1 MRLDTQEFMDDSD
14 RVEEREDQLR
24 EDINV
29 RIVLD
34 KEQFDED
41 VDTATADK
49 EELTAEPAIV
59 TIEGDKAP
67 LDETLAEV
75 DADRAEQAATPFVIP
90 FVPAAPAQGEV
101 DEATAAMA
109 GMWNESLQG
118 AMVGQITSR
127 GLIADQLL
135 AAGVSPEEAA
145 ASGLIGPSVIA
156 QMSAAMSPSV
166 MAQGFADTYLSAM
179 ASPAMQDAMAQG
191 MQEMVLGA
199 GASPLLAD
207 AMQESILG
215 AVPSEGLL
223 TGGIMGASLTP
234 ELEGGLADTYLSAAF
249 SPQLIAGLTG
259 STVELD
265 TEMEET
271 SASLSAWRKVLD
283 TDMGSLSAL
292 TSGGGG
298 GLLGTIVKLGVLGG
312 AAPVAGAVGTATA
325 GAIAGSIIGG
335 LGAVLGFGT
344 AYKAYESISAAGSAQ
359 TTYTNAADA
368 AKAQLALA
376 RSEYGPGSSYYST
389 YMANQAKG
397 ATSGTAAAF
406 TASNMWT
413 TAQESYTA
421 HMKGAAAALEQSRR
435 VYGPGGS
442 HENQA
447 DWISAQLTYHRD
459 QAEYAA
465 SLNAARATYGP
476 GTAYYNTALADATA
490 KNKTPVVPPE
500 WASAQAA
507 YNKAMLTAKEA
518 EDKAQ
523 AKVSPGALAADTH
536 LKTSMHDLAKGF
548 DNLRTSMIPTMSD
561 FLDSL
566 AKAAP
571 YLMPF
576 VKASVSVAGGFIN
589 TLSSGMQSSGFKTFM
604 GDMTA
609 DVTPIMQDFATW
621 TENAGATFGKF
632 LELFGGAPAQ
642 AVGSWFDRTSARL
655 LAAFGHPAVK
665 GHLEGGPGGSG
676 IMVGAEP
683 ATGFFRDVN
692 VQAMDRTFDA
702 MGKLFGTTAQAVGK
716 LLIAAEP
723 VAGMVAGL
731 VLGFDNLVLALPKW
745 FLTDFMKVAATFMLI
760 KTVLPVLVGEMTAL
774 NVEFAALAAVIVL
787 LTPIIVSMLKAI
799 GHEHTAQKAELAENA
814 KIAAGLY
821 KEGKAGAPGM
831 LELAQQLQRN
841 AKVASGAQRSDLEE
855 QAEYYAWAAHQ
866 MAAGKPIMNF
876 GQYTA
881 TQPNTAQLGIT
892 RAGLLPAPAPGS
904 VVVHV
909 YVGGKEITDLV
920 DTRIEHNNKKVA
932 TRVRSGKR

>member
-1 MRLDTQEFMDDSD
+1 MDSADD
-14 RVEEREDQLR
+14 VEEREDQLR

-29 RIVLD
+29 QIVLD

-118 AMVGQITSR
+118 AMVAPLMATASSPETAEAAEVAGASLGTAMQAAMVDSFSAGPLPTVAVGSSAPFVS
-127 GLIADQLL
+127 IADQLA
-135 AAGVSPEEAA
+135 AAGVTSEMATAITSGQWEGAVGPTTLAALSAAEVDAA
-145 ASGLIGPSVIA
+145 AS
-156 QMSAAMSPSV
+156 
-166 MAQGFADTYLSAM
+166 LS
-179 ASPAMQDAMAQG
+179 
-191 MQEMVLGA
+191 
-199 GASPLLAD
+199 
-207 AMQESILG
+207 
-215 AVPSEGLL
+215 
-223 TGGIMGASLTP
+223 
-234 ELEGGLADTYLSAAF
+234 
-249 SPQLIAGLTG
+249 GLTG
-259 STVELD
+259 STAELD

-344 AYKAYESISAAGSAQ
+344 AYEAYKSISAAGSAQ

-406 TASNMWT
+406 TAGNRWT

-571 YLMPF
+571 SLMPF

-665 GHLEGGPGGSG
+665 GHLEGGK
-676 IMVGAEP
+676 MVGAEG

-731 VLGFDNLVLALPKW
+731 VLGFDHLVLALPKW

-787 LTPIIVSMLKAI
+787 LTPIIVAMLKAI

>member
-1 MRLDTQEFMDDSD
+1 MRLDTQEFMDSADD
-14 RVEEREDQLR
+14 VEEREDQLR
-24 EDINV
+24 ENINV
-29 RIVLD
+29 QIVLD

-59 TIEGDKAP
+59 TFEGDKAP

-109 GMWNESLQG
+109 GMWSESLQG
-118 AMVGQITSR
+118 AMVAPLMATASSPETAEAAEVAGASLGTAMQAAMVDSFSAGPLPTVAVGSSAPFVS
-127 GLIADQLL
+127 IADQLA
-135 AAGVSPEEAA
+135 AAGVTSEMATAITSGQWEGAVGPTTLAALSAAEVDAA
-145 ASGLIGPSVIA
+145 AS
-156 QMSAAMSPSV
+156 
-166 MAQGFADTYLSAM
+166 LS
-179 ASPAMQDAMAQG
+179 
-191 MQEMVLGA
+191 
-199 GASPLLAD
+199 
-207 AMQESILG
+207 
-215 AVPSEGLL
+215 
-223 TGGIMGASLTP
+223 
-234 ELEGGLADTYLSAAF
+234 
-249 SPQLIAGLTG
+249 GLTG
-259 STVELD
+259 STAELD

-344 AYKAYESISAAGSAQ
+344 AYEAYKSISAAGSAKQ
-359 TTYTNAADA
+359 TYTNAADA

-389 YMANQAKG
+389 YMANQAAG

-406 TASNMWT
+406 TAGNRWT

-523 AKVSPGALAADTH
+523 AKVSPGALEADTH
-536 LKTSMHDLAKGF
+536 LKTSMHGLATEF

-576 VKASVSVAGGFIN
+576 VKASVGVAGGFIN

-665 GHLEGGPGGSG
+665 GHLEGGK
-676 IMVGAEP
+676 MVGAEG

-731 VLGFDNLVLALPKW
+731 VLDFDHLVLALPKW
-745 FLTDFMKVAATFMLI
+745 FLTDFMKVAATFVLI
-760 KTVLPVLVGEMTAL
+760 KTLLPSLAAGFGAMNIAL
-774 NVEFAALAAVIVL
+774 MALSIGIAALMPVIM
-787 LTPIIVSMLKAI
+787 TFLKAI
-799 GHEHTAQKAELAENA
+799 GAEHDAQNAEKALNQKLAAAMYKKGDVTGMSELA
-814 KIAAGLY
+814 L
-821 KEGKAGAPGM
+821 
-831 LELAQQLQRN
+831 QVQRN
-841 AKVASGAQRSDLEE
+841 AKVATGTQRTDLEA
-855 QAEYYAWAAHQ
+855 QAIYYAWAAHQ
-866 MAAGKPIMNF
+866 MAAGKSIPNF
-876 GQYTA
+876 GRDRVT
-881 TQPNTAQLGIT
+881 TSNGSLVD
-892 RAGLLPAPAPGS
+892 RMWGS
-904 VVVHV
+904 VVSGVTGGSGPQVTVHV

>member
-1 MRLDTQEFMDDSD
+1 MRLDTQEFMDSADD
-14 RVEEREDQLR
+14 VEEREDQLR
-24 EDINV
+24 ENINV
-29 RIVLD
+29 QIVLD

-109 GMWNESLQG
+109 GMWSESLQG
-118 AMVGQITSR
+118 AMVAPLMATASSPETAEAAEVAGASLGTAMQAAMVDSFSAGPLPTVAVGSSAPFVS
-127 GLIADQLL
+127 IADQLA
-135 AAGVSPEEAA
+135 AAGVTSEMATAITSGQWEGAVGPTTLAALSAAEVDAA
-145 ASGLIGPSVIA
+145 AS
-156 QMSAAMSPSV
+156 
-166 MAQGFADTYLSAM
+166 LS
-179 ASPAMQDAMAQG
+179 
-191 MQEMVLGA
+191 
-199 GASPLLAD
+199 
-207 AMQESILG
+207 
-215 AVPSEGLL
+215 
-223 TGGIMGASLTP
+223 
-234 ELEGGLADTYLSAAF
+234 
-249 SPQLIAGLTG
+249 GLTG
-259 STVELD
+259 STAELD

-344 AYKAYESISAAGSAQ
+344 AYEAYKSISAAGSAKQ
-359 TTYTNAADA
+359 TYTNAADA

-406 TASNMWT
+406 TAGNRWT

-421 HMKGAAAALEQSRR
+421 HMRGAAAALEQSRR

-523 AKVSPGALAADTH
+523 AKVSPGALEADTH

-571 YLMPF
+571 SLMPF

-665 GHLEGGPGGSG
+665 GHLEGGK
-676 IMVGAEP
+676 MVGAEG

-731 VLGFDNLVLALPKW
+731 VLGFDHLVLALPKW

-799 GHEHTAQKAELAENA
+799 GQEHTAQKAELAENA
-814 KIAAGLY
+814 KIAARY
-821 KEGKAGAPGM
+821 DKEGKAGAPGM
-831 LELAQQLQRN
+831 LALSQSVAQA
-841 AKVASGAQRSDLEE
+841 AKTSSGQQKAQLEE

-866 MAAGKPIMNF
+866 LAAGKSIPNF
-876 GQYTA
+876 GQYTTSQA
-881 TQPNTAQLGIT
+881 LGGGMPIGRTDTGRPGTAMPVPI
-892 RAGLLPAPAPGS
+892 
-904 VVVHV
+904 VVHV

>member
-1 MRLDTQEFMDDSD
+1 MRLDTQEFMDSADD
-14 RVEEREDQLR
+14 VEEREDQLR

-29 RIVLD
+29 QIVLD

-118 AMVGQITSR
+118 AMVAPLMATASSPETAEAAEVAGASLGTAMQAAMVDSFSAGPLPTVAVGSSAPFVS
-127 GLIADQLL
+127 IADQLA
-135 AAGVSPEEAA
+135 AAGVTYEMATAITSGQWEGAVGPTTLAALSAAEVDAA
-145 ASGLIGPSVIA
+145 AS
-156 QMSAAMSPSV
+156 
-166 MAQGFADTYLSAM
+166 LS
-179 ASPAMQDAMAQG
+179 
-191 MQEMVLGA
+191 
-199 GASPLLAD
+199 
-207 AMQESILG
+207 
-215 AVPSEGLL
+215 
-223 TGGIMGASLTP
+223 
-234 ELEGGLADTYLSAAF
+234 
-249 SPQLIAGLTG
+249 GLTG
-259 STVELD
+259 STAELD

-312 AAPVAGAVGTATA
+312 AAPVAGAVGTAAA

-344 AYKAYESISAAGSAQ
+344 AYEAYKSMSAAGSAKQ
-359 TTYTNAADA
+359 TYTNAADA

-406 TASNMWT
+406 TASNRWT

-571 YLMPF
+571 SLMPF

-665 GHLEGGPGGSG
+665 GHLEGGK
-676 IMVGAEP
+676 MVGAEG

-731 VLGFDNLVLALPKW
+731 VLDFDHLVLALPKW

-787 LTPIIVSMLKAI
+787 LTPIIVAMLKAI

>member
-1 MRLDTQEFMDDSD
+1 MDSADD
-14 RVEEREDQLR
+14 VEEREDQLR

-29 RIVLD
+29 QIVLD

-41 VDTATADK
+41 ASTTETDK
-49 EELTAEPAIV
+49 ENLATPVNVPVVLDKDEFDAGIV
-59 TIEGDKAP
+59 EI
-67 LDETLAEV
+67 
-75 DADRAEQAATPFVIP
+75 DADREEQEADPIVIQTVMAPPVQADMQGAA
-90 FVPAAPAQGEV
+90 
-101 DEATAAMA
+101 DEMAAMWGETSQA
-109 GMWNESLQG
+109 

-223 TGGIMGASLTP
+223 MGGIMGASLTP
-234 ELEGGLADTYLSAAF
+234 ELEGGLADTFLSAGF

-312 AAPVAGAVGTATA
+312 AAPVAGAVGTAAA

-344 AYKAYESISAAGSAQ
+344 AYEAYKSMSAAGSAKQ
-359 TTYTNAADA
+359 TYTNAADA

-406 TASNMWT
+406 TASNRWT

-571 YLMPF
+571 SLMPF

-665 GHLEGGPGGSG
+665 GHLEGGK
-676 IMVGAEP
+676 MVGAEG

-731 VLGFDNLVLALPKW
+731 VLDFDHLVLALPKW

-787 LTPIIVSMLKAI
+787 LTPIIVAMLKAI

>member
-1 MRLDTQEFMDDSD
+1 
-14 RVEEREDQLR
+14 
-24 EDINV
+24 
-29 RIVLD
+29 
-34 KEQFDED
+34 
-41 VDTATADK
+41 
-49 EELTAEPAIV
+49 
-59 TIEGDKAP
+59 
-67 LDETLAEV
+67 
-75 DADRAEQAATPFVIP
+75 
-90 FVPAAPAQGEV
+90 
-101 DEATAAMA
+101 
-109 GMWNESLQG
+109 
-118 AMVGQITSR
+118 
-127 GLIADQLL
+127 
-135 AAGVSPEEAA
+135 
-145 ASGLIGPSVIA
+145 
-156 QMSAAMSPSV
+156 
-166 MAQGFADTYLSAM
+166 
-179 ASPAMQDAMAQG
+179 
-191 MQEMVLGA
+191 
-199 GASPLLAD
+199 
-207 AMQESILG
+207 
-215 AVPSEGLL
+215 
-223 TGGIMGASLTP
+223 
-234 ELEGGLADTYLSAAF
+234 
-249 SPQLIAGLTG
+249 
-259 STVELD
+259 
-265 TEMEET
+265 
-271 SASLSAWRKVLD
+271 
-283 TDMGSLSAL
+283 
-292 TSGGGG
+292 
-298 GLLGTIVKLGVLGG
+298 
-312 AAPVAGAVGTATA
+312 
-325 GAIAGSIIGG
+325 
-335 LGAVLGFGT
+335 
-344 AYKAYESISAAGSAQ
+344 
-359 TTYTNAADA
+359 
-368 AKAQLALA
+368 
-376 RSEYGPGSSYYST
+376 
-389 YMANQAKG
+389 
-397 ATSGTAAAF
+397 
-406 TASNMWT
+406 
-413 TAQESYTA
+413 
-421 HMKGAAAALEQSRR
+421 MKGAAAALEQSRR

-523 AKVSPGALAADTH
+523 AKVSPGALEADTH
-536 LKTSMHDLAKGF
+536 LKTSMHGLATEF

-576 VKASVSVAGGFIN
+576 VKASVGVAGGFIN

-665 GHLEGGPGGSG
+665 GHLEGGK
-676 IMVGAEP
+676 MVGAEG

-731 VLGFDNLVLALPKW
+731 VLDFDHLVLALPKW
-745 FLTDFMKVAATFMLI
+745 FLTDFMKVAATFVLI
-760 KTVLPVLVGEMTAL
+760 KTLLPSLAAGFGAMNIAL
-774 NVEFAALAAVIVL
+774 MALSIGIAALMPVIM
-787 LTPIIVSMLKAI
+787 TFLKAI
-799 GHEHTAQKAELAENA
+799 GAEHDAQNAEKALNQKLAAAMYKKGDVTGMSELA
-814 KIAAGLY
+814 L
-821 KEGKAGAPGM
+821 
-831 LELAQQLQRN
+831 QVQRN
-841 AKVASGAQRSDLEE
+841 AKVATGTQRSQLQEE
-855 QAEYYAWAAHQ
+855 AEYYAWAAHQ
-866 MAAGKPIMNF
+866 MAAGKSIANF
-876 GQYTA
+876 GQFTTSTSNA
-881 TQPNTAQLGIT
+881 SLVD
-892 RAGLLPAPAPGS
+892 RMWGS
-904 VVVHV
+904 VVSGVTGGSGPQVTVHV

>member
-29 RIVLD
+29 PVSMD
-34 KEQFDED
+34 KEQWDED
-41 VDTATADK
+41 SDSL
-49 EELTAEPAIV
+49 EEEKTSAGEPIAVPVGMNKDEFDAGIV
-59 TIEGDKAP
+59 EI
-67 LDETLAEV
+67 
-75 DADRAEQAATPFVIP
+75 DADREEQEADPIVISSVMLPPAQADMEDAAATM
-90 FVPAAPAQGEV
+90 
-101 DEATAAMA
+101 AAMWGETTQLSIAQQLAAA
-109 GMWNESLQG
+109 GVTPEE
-118 AMVGQITSR
+118 A
-127 GLIADQLL
+127 L
-135 AAGVSPEEAA
+135 AAGVGPETVAALSASQVDAA
-145 ASGLIGPSVIA
+145 AALSGL
-156 QMSAAMSPSV
+156 
-166 MAQGFADTYLSAM
+166 
-179 ASPAMQDAMAQG
+179 
-191 MQEMVLGA
+191 A
-199 GASPLLAD
+199 GSAD
-207 AMQESILG
+207 ATAAEI
-215 AVPSEGLL
+215 
-223 TGGIMGASLTP
+223 ASLAP
-234 ELEGGLADTYLSAAF
+234 E
-249 SPQLIAGLTG
+249 
-259 STVELD
+259 V
-265 TEMEET
+265 EET
-271 SASLSAWRKVLD
+271 KVSLSTWRKVMD
-283 TDMGSLSAL
+283 TEVGTLGGL

-406 TASNMWT
+406 TASNRWT

-571 YLMPF
+571 SLMPF

-665 GHLEGGPGGSG
+665 GHLEGGK
-676 IMVGAEP
+676 MVGAEG

-731 VLGFDNLVLALPKW
+731 VLDFDHLVLALPKW

-760 KTVLPVLVGEMTAL
+760 KTLLPVLVGEMTAL

-787 LTPIIVSMLKAI
+787 LTPIVVSMLKAI

-821 KEGKAGAPGM
+821 KEDKAGAPGM
-831 LELAQQLQRN
+831 LELAKQLQQN

-920 DTRIEHNNKKVA
+920 DTRIEQNNKKVA
-932 TRVRSGKR
+932 TRVKSGKR

>member
-1 MRLDTQEFMDDSD
+1 MRLDTQEFMDSADD
-14 RVEEREDQLR
+14 VEEREDQLR

-29 RIVLD
+29 QIVLD

-41 VDTATADK
+41 ADTTEADK
-49 EELTAEPAIV
+49 EDLATPVNVPVVLDKDEFDAGIV
-59 TIEGDKAP
+59 EIDADREEQEADPIVIQTVMVP
-67 LDETLAEV
+67 PAEV
-75 DADRAEQAATPFVIP
+75 DMQAA
-90 FVPAAPAQGEV
+90 A
-101 DEATAAMA
+101 DSMAAMWGETTQLSIAQQLAAA
-109 GMWNESLQG
+109 GVTPEE
-118 AMVGQITSR
+118 A
-127 GLIADQLL
+127 L
-135 AAGVSPEEAA
+135 AAGVGPETVAALSASQVDAA
-145 ASGLIGPSVIA
+145 AALSGL
-156 QMSAAMSPSV
+156 
-166 MAQGFADTYLSAM
+166 
-179 ASPAMQDAMAQG
+179 
-191 MQEMVLGA
+191 A
-199 GASPLLAD
+199 GSAD
-207 AMQESILG
+207 ATAAEI
-215 AVPSEGLL
+215 
-223 TGGIMGASLTP
+223 ASLAP
-234 ELEGGLADTYLSAAF
+234 E
-249 SPQLIAGLTG
+249 
-259 STVELD
+259 V
-265 TEMEET
+265 EET
-271 SASLSAWRKVLD
+271 KVSLSTWRKVMD
-283 TDMGSLSAL
+283 TEVGTLGSL

-344 AYKAYESISAAGSAQ
+344 AYEAYKSISAAGSAKQ
-359 TTYTNAADA
+359 TYTNAADA

-389 YMANQAKG
+389 YMANQAAG

-406 TASNMWT
+406 TAGNRWT

-523 AKVSPGALAADTH
+523 AKVSPGALEADTH
-536 LKTSMHDLAKGF
+536 LKTSMHGLATEF

-576 VKASVSVAGGFIN
+576 VKASVGVAGGFIN

-665 GHLEGGPGGSG
+665 GHLEGSR
-676 IMVGAEP
+676 MVGAEG

-731 VLGFDNLVLALPKW
+731 VLDFDHLVLALPKW
-745 FLTDFMKVAATFMLI
+745 FLTDFMKVAATFVLI
-760 KTVLPVLVGEMTAL
+760 KTLLPSLAAGFGAMNIAL
-774 NVEFAALAAVIVL
+774 MALSIGIAALMPVI
-787 LTPIIVSMLKAI
+787 TTFLKAI
-799 GHEHTAQKAELAENA
+799 GAEHDAQNAEKALNQKLAAAMYKKGDVTGMSELA
-814 KIAAGLY
+814 L
-821 KEGKAGAPGM
+821 
-831 LELAQQLQRN
+831 QVQRN
-841 AKVASGAQRSDLEE
+841 AKVATGTQRSQLQEE
-855 QAEYYAWAAHQ
+855 AEYYAWAAHQ
-866 MAAGKPIMNF
+866 MAAGKSIANF
-876 GQYTA
+876 GQFTTSTSNA
-881 TQPNTAQLGIT
+881 SLVD
-892 RAGLLPAPAPGS
+892 RMWGS
-904 VVVHV
+904 VVSGVTGGSGPQVTVHV
-909 YVGGKEITDLV
+909 YVGGKEITDMV

>member
-1 MRLDTQEFMDDSD
+1 MDSADD
-14 RVEEREDQLR
+14 VEEREDQLR

-29 RIVLD
+29 QIVLD

-118 AMVGQITSR
+118 AMVAPLMATASSPETAEAAEVAGASLGTAMQAAMVDSFSAGPLPTVAVGSSAPFVS
-127 GLIADQLL
+127 IADQLA
-135 AAGVSPEEAA
+135 AAGVTYEMATAITSGQWEGAVGPTTLAALSAAEVDAA
-145 ASGLIGPSVIA
+145 AS
-156 QMSAAMSPSV
+156 
-166 MAQGFADTYLSAM
+166 LS
-179 ASPAMQDAMAQG
+179 
-191 MQEMVLGA
+191 
-199 GASPLLAD
+199 
-207 AMQESILG
+207 
-215 AVPSEGLL
+215 
-223 TGGIMGASLTP
+223 
-234 ELEGGLADTYLSAAF
+234 
-249 SPQLIAGLTG
+249 GLTG
-259 STVELD
+259 STAELD

-312 AAPVAGAVGTATA
+312 AAPVAGAVGTAAA

-344 AYKAYESISAAGSAQ
+344 AYEAYKSMSAAGSAKQ
-359 TTYTNAADA
+359 TYTNAADA

-406 TASNMWT
+406 TASNRWT

-490 KNKTPVVPPE
+490 KNKTSVVPPE

-571 YLMPF
+571 SLMPF

-665 GHLEGGPGGSG
+665 GHLEGGK
-676 IMVGAEP
+676 MVGAEG

-731 VLGFDNLVLALPKW
+731 VLDFDHLVLALPKW

-787 LTPIIVSMLKAI
+787 LTPIIVAMLKAI

>member
-1 MRLDTQEFMDDSD
+1 MGFDAGSLAAHMRLDTQEFMDSADD
-14 RVEEREDQLR
+14 VEEREDQLR

-29 RIVLD
+29 QIVLD

-41 VDTATADK
+41 ADTTEADK
-49 EELTAEPAIV
+49 EDLATPVNVPVVMDKDEFDAGIV
-59 TIEGDKAP
+59 EIDADREEQEADPIVIQTVMVP
-67 LDETLAEV
+67 PAEV
-75 DADRAEQAATPFVIP
+75 DMQAA
-90 FVPAAPAQGEV
+90 A
-101 DEATAAMA
+101 DSMAAMWGETTQLSIAQQLAAA
-109 GMWNESLQG
+109 GVTPEE
-118 AMVGQITSR
+118 A
-127 GLIADQLL
+127 L
-135 AAGVSPEEAA
+135 AAGVGPETVAALSASQVDAA
-145 ASGLIGPSVIA
+145 AALSGL
-156 QMSAAMSPSV
+156 
-166 MAQGFADTYLSAM
+166 
-179 ASPAMQDAMAQG
+179 
-191 MQEMVLGA
+191 A
-199 GASPLLAD
+199 GSAD
-207 AMQESILG
+207 ATAAEI
-215 AVPSEGLL
+215 
-223 TGGIMGASLTP
+223 ASLAP
-234 ELEGGLADTYLSAAF
+234 E
-249 SPQLIAGLTG
+249 
-259 STVELD
+259 V
-265 TEMEET
+265 EET
-271 SASLSAWRKVLD
+271 KVSLSTWRKVMD
-283 TDMGSLSAL
+283 TEVGTLGSL

-344 AYKAYESISAAGSAQ
+344 AYEAYKSISAAGSAKQ
-359 TTYTNAADA
+359 TYTNAADA

-389 YMANQAKG
+389 YMANQAAG

-406 TASNMWT
+406 TAGNRWT

-421 HMKGAAAALEQSRR
+421 HMRGAAAALEQSRR

-523 AKVSPGALAADTH
+523 AKVSPGALEADTH
-536 LKTSMHDLAKGF
+536 LKTSMHGLATEF

-576 VKASVSVAGGFIN
+576 VKASVGVAGGFIN

-665 GHLEGGPGGSG
+665 GHLEGGK
-676 IMVGAEP
+676 MVGAEG

-731 VLGFDNLVLALPKW
+731 VLGFDHLVLALPKW

-799 GHEHTAQKAELAENA
+799 GQEHTAQKAELAENA
-814 KIAAGLY
+814 KIAARY
-821 KEGKAGAPGM
+821 DKEGKAGAPGM
-831 LELAQQLQRN
+831 LALSQSVAQA
-841 AKVASGAQRSDLEE
+841 AKTSSGQQKAQLEE

-866 MAAGKPIMNF
+866 LAAGKSIPNF
-876 GQYTA
+876 GQYTTSQA
-881 TQPNTAQLGIT
+881 LGGGMPIGRTDTGRPGTAMPVPI
-892 RAGLLPAPAPGS
+892 
-904 VVVHV
+904 VVHV